1 MDHRFH
7 HPPENDDTFHRS
19 MNQSRGYNRF
29 FSTSVP
35 STFVPASRVPCLP
48 QKQHEN
54 RAYMYTKGRGK
65 GSLKTRRIKGTSEPC
80 ARSGE
85 DVRRRERGAGKE
97 REGRM
102 PGLHSAFRER
112 DTFYRGAP
120 SLRQFAAHTKRG
132 SLVKLENS
140 WFVLRWEKVYVK
152 AGEEAPH
159 FLFLFGKFFEF
170 FFFFWFLGEKSC
182 IISNYSD

>member
-1 MDHRFH
+1 MLRYIKIFF
-7 HPPENDDTFHRS
+7 PRKSLRRVTFHRS
-19 MNQSRGYNRF
+19 MNQSRGYIIVSSRHRF
-29 FSTSVP
+29 P
-35 STFVPASRVPCLP
+35 RRWPPVPCLP

-80 ARSGE
+80 AQEAARTWGGDE
-85 DVRRRERGAGKE
+85 RRKGRR
-97 REGRM
+97 GRM

-132 SLVKLENS
+132 SSVKLGNS
-140 WFVLRWEKVYVK
+140 WFVLRW
-152 AGEEAPH
+152 GERVCKRK
-159 FLFLFGKFFEF
+159 G
-170 FFFFWFLGEKSC
+170 G
-182 IISNYSD
+182 